1 MREWQVCAT
10 GASPSPLSPTPV
22 GSIVRAGASLSAQEG
37 WYDYE
42 AVAPTTGHYGRLRAH
57 SFRHCLLISEN
68 EHHQLNYQSHRC
80 SAQAYIAAANPLN
93 SAITTFG
100 SQATKWNAQTTDSQA
115 ESEAQPVV
123 TALQNMQKRLLGTIW
138 PTSAR
143 KDVDTL
149 LPAVG
154 LMTGYL
160 QALSSLNFVNVS
172 SWESTFGR
180 ELSTVQTDTTAVR
193 EDLGLPATFR
203 NGESF

>member
-1 MREWQVCAT
+1 MRPVPPNT
-10 GASPSPLSPTPV
+10 GGPGSSPGRRLSL
-22 GSIVRAGASLSAQEG
+22 GSIVRAGASRVLRMAGATMKQLRQLLASI
-37 WYDYE
+37 
-42 AVAPTTGHYGRLRAH
+42 VAFGLTLFGAACSSPKTSTTSSTTSPTAAA
-57 SFRHCLLISEN
+57 
-68 EHHQLNYQSHRC
+68 
-80 SAQAYIAAANPLN
+80 AQAYIAAANPLN

-100 SQATKWNAQTTDSQA
+100 SQATTWNAQTTDSQA

-154 LMTGYL
+154 LMTGDL
-160 QALSSLNFVNVS
+160 QALSSLNFVKAS

-180 ELSTVQTDTTAVR
+180 NLSTVQTDTTAVR